1 MFQSITTK
9 LTALPIVSSL
19 LLFFAPI
26 KLILIL
32 VGLAIL
38 LDTIFGIIK
47 AKKLNQKITSRKL
60 GNILVKM
67 LIYQGAILTFFAI
80 DVLILGDFI
89 ALAVSVPYA
98 LTKVVALIAVSIEL
112 FSIDESIR
120 LFNNGK
126 GFKYYFKQ
134 LFNVMKD
141 VKDDINQIT

>member
-1 MFQSITTK
+1 MFHSITSK

-26 KLILIL
+26 KFILIL
-32 VGLAIL
+32 VGIAII

-47 AKKLNQKITSRKL
+47 VKKLKQPITSRKL

-89 ALAVSVPYA
+89 KLAVSVPYA
-98 LTKVVALIAVSIEL
+98 LTKVVALVAISIEL

-134 LFNVMKD
+134 LFNV
-141 VKDDINQIT
+141 VKNTKEDINEII